1 MKDERDFATLFGQ
14 VLRRHRTEKGLSQ
27 EKLAELAD
35 LHPTYIGLVERGLRN
50 PSLNVAASLAA
61 ALKEDLSLLIVEV
74 EQLSN

>member
-1 MKDERDFATLFGQ
+1 MKQERDFASLFGK

-50 PSLNVAASLAA
+50 PSLNVASALAA
-61 ALKEDLSLLIVEV
+61 GVGEKLSQLIIEV
-74 EQLSN
+74 EKLS